1 MDDIELAYLP
11 ATDALRAFQRRTL
24 SPVELMQAV
33 IARAEQTEPQV
44 NCLTERLFEEGMA
57 AAREA
62 EQRYLGHGRAPRPLE
77 GLPVAAKDEH
87 PMAGRVCSE
96 GSLLL
101 TEEVAE
107 ETHPVI
113 QRIQA
118 AGGIV
123 HARTTTPEFC
133 CAAFTQSKLW
143 GVTRN
148 PWSLA
153 HSCGGSSGG
162 SGAALAAGNAPLAT
176 GSDIGGSIRIP
187 ASFNGVVGFKPPYG
201 RVPAMPPFNLDTFC
215 HDGPMARTVADT
227 ALLQNTIAGPW
238 AGDVVSLRPKLELPL
253 EYPGADGAGDVSGM
267 RIALCL
273 TLGDYVLDPEVEANT
288 RAVAEALRA
297 GGAVVEEVGLGWT
310 RELIDRAA
318 WAHFGAIFGPSIG
331 QAAAEAPDRL
341 NAYTR
346 AFAERAADAAGR
358 TGFLEGLE
366 IEGRLYAEL
375 GALLERYDAMICPT
389 TAVPALLADDDYT
402 ETKLTIAGVEQE
414 HYMTMAMTIGFNIC
428 SRCPV
433 LSVPSGFSSEGV
445 PTGVQIV
452 GRTYDDATVFR
463 VGAAVERL
471 RPWAYLA
478 GHRPLTD

>member
-1 MDDIELAYLP
+1 MSTELAYLP
-11 ATDALRAFQRRTL
+11 ATEALRAFRSRDL

-44 NCLTERLFEEGMA
+44 NCLSERLFDEGLA
-57 AAREA
+57 AARTAEA
-62 EQRYLGHGRAPRPLE
+62 RYLGKGDAPRPLE
-77 GLPVAAKDEH
+77 GIPVAAKDEH
-87 PMAGRVCSE
+87 PIAGRLCSE

-101 TEEVAE
+101 ADEIAT

-113 QRIQA
+113 ERVQA

-133 CAAFTQSKLW
+133 CAAFTQSRMW

-215 HDGPMARTVADT
+215 HDGPMARTIGDT
-227 ALLQNTIAGPW
+227 VLLQNTIAGPHH
-238 AGDVVSLRPKLELPL
+238 GDIASLRPKLDLPTAF
-253 EYPGADGAGDVSGM
+253 EGVAGM
-267 RIALCL
+267 RIALTV
-273 TLGDYVLDPEVEANT
+273 TLGDYPVDPDVEANT
-288 RAVAEALRA
+288 RAVADALRA
-297 GGAVVEEVGLGWT
+297 GGALVEEVALGWT
-310 RELIDRAA
+310 RDLLDRAA
-318 WAHFGAIFGPSIG
+318 WAHFGAIFGPSI
-331 QAAAEAPDRL
+331 AEAERSAPELL

-346 AFAERAADAAGR
+346 EFAARAAEAAAT

-375 GALLERYDAMICPT
+375 GALLERYDALLCPT
-389 TAVPALLADDDYT
+389 TAIPALAADEDYT
-402 ETKLTIAGVEQE
+402 GTRLTIAGQEQP
-414 HYMTMAMTIGFNIC
+414 HYMAMAMTIGFNIC

-433 LSVPSGFSSEGV
+433 LSVPSGFSREGV

-463 VGAAVERL
+463 VGAAIETL
-471 RPWAYLA
+471 RPWAYGP
-478 GHRPLTD
+478 GHRPLVPLTA

>member
-1 MDDIELAYLP
+1 MDSLELAYLP
-11 ATDALRAFQRRTL
+11 ATDALRAFRQRLL
-24 SPVELMQAV
+24 SPVELMEAV
-33 IARAEQTEPQV
+33 IDRAERTEPDV
-44 NCLTERLFEEGMA
+44 NCLSERLFEEGLA

-62 EQRYLGHGRAPRPLE
+62 ERRYLGHGPAPRPLE

-87 PMAGRVCSE
+87 PIAGRLCTE

-101 TEEVAE
+101 ADEIAT

-113 QRIQA
+113 QRVQA
-118 AGGIV
+118 SGGII

-176 GSDIGGSIRIP
+176 GSDIGGSIRLP

-201 RVPAMPPFNLDTFC
+201 RVPALPPFNLDTFC
-215 HDGPMARTVADT
+215 HDGPMARTIADT

-238 AGDVVSLRPKLELPL
+238 PGDVVSLRPKLELPTAY
-253 EYPGADGAGDVSGM
+253 EGAAGVAGM
-267 RIALCL
+267 RIALCVN
-273 TLGDYVLDPEVEANT
+273 LGDYTVDPDVEANT
-288 RAVAEALRA
+288 RAVADALRDA
-297 GGAVVEEVGLGWT
+297 GAIVEEVALGWT
-310 RELIDRAA
+310 RELIDQAA
-318 WAHFGAIFGPSIG
+318 WAHFGAIFGPSVG
-331 QAAAEAPDRL
+331 QAAEAAPEL
-341 NAYTR
+341 LTGYAR
-346 AFAERAADAAGR
+346 AFAQRAAEAAEEI
-358 TGFLEGLE
+358 TFLEGLE
-366 IEGRLYAEL
+366 LEGRLYAEL
-375 GALLERYDAMICPT
+375 GAVLERYDALLCPT
-389 TAVPALLADDDYT
+389 AAIPALAADDEYT
-402 ETKLTIAGVEQE
+402 ETRLSIAGVEQE
-414 HYMTMAMTIGFNIC
+414 HYMAMAMTIGFNIC

-433 LSVPSGFSSEGV
+433 LSVPSGFAANGV

-463 VGAAVERL
+463 VGAAIEET
-471 RPWAYLA
+471 RPWAYVS
-478 GHRPLTD
+478 GRRPLVG

>member
-1 MDDIELAYLP
+1 MDSLELAYLP
-11 ATDALRAFQRRTL
+11 ATDALRAFRSRNL
-24 SPVELMQAV
+24 SPVELMEAV
-33 IARAEQTEPQV
+33 IDRAERTEPDV
-44 NCLTERLFEEGMA
+44 NCLSERLFEEGLA

-62 EQRYLGHGRAPRPLE
+62 EKRYAGHGPAPRALE

-87 PMAGRVCSE
+87 PIAGRLCTE

-101 TEEVAE
+101 ADEVAE

-113 QRIQA
+113 TRVQA
-118 AGGIV
+118 AGGII

-148 PWSLA
+148 PWSLG

-201 RVPAMPPFNLDTFC
+201 RVPSMPPFNLDTFC

-227 ALLQNTIAGPW
+227 VLLQNTIAGPW
-238 AGDVVSLRPKLELPL
+238 PGDVVSMRPKLELPSSF
-253 EYPGADGAGDVSGM
+253 EGVAGL
-267 RIALCL
+267 RIALCVN
-273 TLGDYVLDPEVEANT
+273 LGDYDVDPDVEANT
-288 RAVAEALRA
+288 RAVADALREA
-297 GGAVVEEVGLGWT
+297 GAVVEEVRLGWT
-310 RELIDRAA
+310 RELLDQAA

-331 QAAAEAPDRL
+331 EAAADSPELLTGYA
-341 NAYTR
+341 R
-346 AFAERAADAAGR
+346 AFAERAAEAAGKI
-358 TGFLEGLE
+358 TFLEGLE
-366 IEGRLYAEL
+366 LEGRLYAEL
-375 GALLERYDAMICPT
+375 GAVLERYDALLCPT
-389 TAVPALLADDDYT
+389 TAVPALAADDEYT
-402 ETKLTIAGVEQE
+402 QTRLTIAGVEQE
-414 HYMTMAMTIGFNIC
+414 HYMAMAMTIGFNIC

-433 LSVPSGFSSEGV
+433 LSVPSGFAANGV

-452 GRTYDDATVFR
+452 GRTYDDETVFR
-463 VGAAVERL
+463 VGAAVEQL
-471 RPWAYLA
+471 RPWAYVS
-478 GHRPLTD
+478 GRRPLV